1 MKLTAEIIGHVLEF
15 IRARHLGNIVEAGQH
30 QMWLKSKLRKNYSA
44 VLLKNGDPDHDNY
57 MEVMMKWFAEERA
70 AAAKET
76 CKHYGKR
83 TGYLFKCH
91 EGKYPCEQIERC
103 YLAQK

>member
-1 MKLTAEIIGHVLEF
+1 
-15 IRARHLGNIVEAGQH
+15 
-30 QMWLKSKLRKNYSA
+30 MWLKSKLRKNYSA

-83 TGYLFKCH
+83 NGYLFKCH